1 VAWRLKAYDSPI
13 RHVLPPDSLEVVL
26 NGAGVRAN
34 AFFRVYVIGVYLVEK
49 SSQRKSSCCKAGSVS
64 MTLDFIPGAGT
75 RITVNG
81 EAPGQP
87 IPGEDFYQA
96 LLRVWLG
103 DDPVDRKL
111 NGALLGQ

>member
-26 NGAGVRAN
+26 NGAGVRTN
-34 AFFRVYVIGVYLVEK
+34 AFFRVYVVAFILWRK
-49 SSQRKSSCCKAGSVS
+49 SSQRKSSRCKVGSVS

-81 EAPGQP
+81 EAQGNLSRART
-87 IPGEDFYQA
+87 FT
-96 LLRVWLG
+96 R
-103 DDPVDRKL
+103 RC
-111 NGALLGQ
+111 